1 MFLPLFALAVAHDP
15 ADAPPPSEPPV
26 RPEWHLEAS
35 SQLMPDTLTLD
46 LRARADGKRDGY
58 VLAAMRIDASGRW
71 LGRAGVGF
79 DLFGGG
85 RTVDLKLGVFLGGVG
100 DLDDRSMVGRPTLGG
115 EVLFGLRFGRVYGH
129 IRHLDGF
136 VGPLEARLTED
147 ELRVGFQVA
156 EHVGV
161 HGQLVAVNPGTEIWT
176 GGAGVGVEVA
186 F

>member
-1 MFLPLFALAVAHDP
+1 MLVLLTVALAHES
-15 ADAPPPSEPPV
+15 ADAPPPKEPPA
-26 RPEWHLEAS
+26 RPEWHFEAS
-35 SQLMPDTLTLD
+35 SQLMPETVTLD
-46 LRARADGKRDGY
+46 LRVRADGKRDGY
-58 VLAAMRIDASGRW
+58 VLAAMRVDPSGQW

-100 DLDDRSMVGRPTLGG
+100 DLTDRSMIGRPTLGG

-136 VGPLEARLTED
+136 VGPWEDRLTED
-147 ELRVGFQVA
+147 ELRVGFQIA

-161 HGQLVAVNPGTEIWT
+161 HGQVVAVNPGTQRWS